1 MMKIKLFKRTFVTT
15 VCIIL
20 CTVLSCSGG
29 DDIPVSPSL
38 NAPTRAMLKET
49 VNVYLNGVKE
59 GTEFSV
65 DFGDGTIMTGTAPAP
80 VRHPYI
86 ESGDYELN
94 VFTENIS
101 LNKRIRV
108 YDLLALSE
116 AQKQFK
122 DPDNNVVWV
131 MTHRAHTTDYSIP
144 ENSISAVNA
153 AIASG
158 AEAIELDTHRTKDGY
173 IVVCHDQTID
183 RTTNGTG
190 DITKMTLA
198 EIRQYNLTD
207 RNGRVTDE
215 KMPTLEEFLKAGRGK
230 IYFDLDYSPRTAST
244 QEVMAIVKEL
254 DMMEQCWFYCN
265 STAKVEEVLSVDT
278 NAHAYPWATQYSPLK
293 DLEGNYFVQYSYTPN
308 GGSTPLGNAPKDG
321 MLISVILLGSQKI
334 PFDRVDDKQLDE
346 LLQQFPGVHMIMTD
360 CPAQLITALDK
371 RGLR

>member
-1 MMKIKLFKRTFVTT
+1 MKIQLFKRTFVIT

-20 CTVLSCSGG
+20 CTILSCSGG

-49 VNVYLNGVKE
+49 VNVNLNGVKE

-65 DFGDGTIMTGTAPAP
+65 DFGDGTIITGTTPAP

-94 VFTENIS
+94 VFTEDLS

-190 DITKMTLA
+190 DITEMTLA
-198 EIRQYNLTD
+198 EIRQYNLKD
-207 RNGRVTDE
+207 RNGIVTDE

-244 QEVMAIVKEL
+244 QEVMTIVEEL

-265 STAKVEEVLSVDT
+265 NISKVEEVLSLDSD
-278 NAHAYPWATQYSPLK
+278 AHAYPWATQYAPLK
-293 DLEGNYFVQYSYTPN
+293 DLDGDYFVQYSYAPD
-308 GGSTPLGNAPKDG
+308 GGSTALGDAPKDG
-321 MLISVILLGSQKI
+321 MLVSVILLGSTEI
-334 PFDRVDDKQLDE
+334 PFDHVNDSQLDE
-346 LLQQFPGVHMIMTD
+346 LLEQFPDVHMIMTD
-360 CPAQLITALDK
+360 CPSQLITALEQ

>member
-1 MMKIKLFKRTFVTT
+1 MKIPLSLKKTSFT
-15 VCIIL
+15 VACIIL
-20 CTVLSCSGG
+20 VTAISCSGE
-29 DDIPVSPSL
+29 DEIPTSPSL

-49 VNVYLNGVKE
+49 VNVYLNGIEE

-65 DFGDGTIMTGTAPAP
+65 DFGDGTIISGTAPAP
-80 VRHPYI
+80 IQHPYS

-94 VFTENIS
+94 VTAGNIS
-101 LNKRIRV
+101 LNKRIRI

-122 DPDNNVVWV
+122 DPDNKVVWV

-158 AEAIELDTHRTKDGY
+158 ADAIELDTHRTKDGH

-183 RTTNGTG
+183 RTTDGKG
-190 DITKMTLA
+190 DITEMTLA
-198 EIRQYNLTD
+198 EIRQYNLKD
-207 RNGRVTDE
+207 RNGIVTDE

-244 QEVMAIVKEL
+244 QEVMTIVEEL

-265 STAKVEEVLSVDT
+265 NTAKVQEVLALDSD
-278 NAHAYPWATQYSPLK
+278 AHVYPWATQYAPLVG
-293 DLEGNYFVQYSYTPN
+293 LNGNYFVQYSYVPN
-308 GGSTPLGNAPKDG
+308 GGSTALGNAPKDG
-321 MLISVILLGSQKI
+321 MLVSATMLGSGI
-334 PFDRVDDKQLDE
+334 PTDRIDNGQLDE
-346 LLQQFPGVHMIMTD
+346 LLEQFPGIHMIMTD
-360 CPAQLITALDK
+360 CPKELITALDGK
-371 RGLR
+371 GLR